1 MTDGCREIR
10 RALGEAPYFFFNF
23 SHGAHREFTARFIG
37 LVRVFRGSRRTSE
50 ASKLSILLR

>member
-1 MTDGCREIR
+1 MATERSAEVSEK
-10 RALGEAPYFFFNF
+10 RADFF
-23 SHGAHREFTARFIG
+23 HGAHREFTARFIG